1 MSSMERTCVLLKPD
15 ALQRGLFGEIVHRFE
30 RKGLQIVGC
39 KMIQISDP
47 TIEEHY
53 AQYREKPFFGRL
65 KEFMQSAPV
74 VALVLEGVDAIE
86 TARTL
91 VGPTKGRTAPA
102 GTIRGDFAMSLQSNL
117 IHASDASATA
127 EQEIARFFR
136 PEEIFAYEKVDCCWV
151 YAEEERK

>member
-1 MSSMERTCVLLKPD
+1 MERTCVLLKPD
-15 ALQRGLFGEIVHRFE
+15 ALQRGLLGEIVHRFE

-39 KMIQISDP
+39 KMMQISDVV
-47 TIEEHY
+47 IDEHY

-65 KEFMQSAPV
+65 KEFMQSAPI

-86 TARTL
+86 TVRTL
-91 VGPTKGRTAPA
+91 LGSTKGRTAPA

-117 IHASDASATA
+117 IHASDARETA
-127 EQEIARFFR
+127 EQEIMRFFR
-136 PEEIFAYEKVDCCWV
+136 PEEIFSYEKADGCWV